1 MGELIMIKVL
11 IADDNIIFAKA
22 LKELIEQEKNIS
34 VVDCVVNG
42 EEALTASK
50 KHLPDVVLMDIKMP
64 ICDGIQGTKLIMQSI
79 PSAKVLVLTTFFE
92 DDYISQALRNGAVG
106 YILKDTK
113 ENELI
118 MAIQSV
124 YNGYSIIQED
134 VFNSLKQ
141 KINDRCVKN
150 DSVLDIPLS
159 DSQKKILQLIVEG
172 KSSKEIAEDL
182 HFAEGTIRNMISGI
196 LDIFSLKDRTQLAIF
211 AIKNNII

>member
-22 LKELIEQEKNIS
+22 LKELIEQEKNIC

-79 PSAKVLVLTTFFE
+79 PSTKVLVLTTFFE

-141 KINDRCVKN
+141 KINDRYVKN

-196 LDIFSLKDRTQLAIF
+196 LEIFNLKDRTQLAIF